1 MSLGAINAVRDLQ
14 NSITKMCYDYRQV
27 NKLTGMENK
36 TLKDL
41 NDFLQELKNKQTEL
55 QNS

>member
-27 NKLTGMENK
+27 NKLTGLENT

-41 NDFLQELKNKQTEL
+41 DAFLQELKDKQTEL
-55 QNS
+55 EES

>member
-1 MSLGAINAVRDLQ
+1 MSLGKINAIRDLQ

-27 NKLTGMENK
+27 NKLTGMENA

-41 NDFLQELKNKQTEL
+41 SDFLLQLKDKQAELE
-55 QNS
+55 S